1 MEIPISLDPD
11 NRQSLQSQLH
21 AQVRTLILGGRL
33 RPGAPLPPSRALA
46 QQLGVSRNTV
56 MLAYQRLTAEG
67 YLQSREALGTF
78 VSNELPESCLTA
90 MRAVPPATAAGDAL
104 PARRPIPFRGR
115 AHAVAGA
122 RRLPLDFWLGRPD
135 PHWFPF
141 GLWRR
146 LLNRVLAGAGTH
158 FTDYGDPAGLPALR
172 RAIAEHLGPAR
183 GIAVDPEQIVVVGGC
198 QEGLDLSARLLLR
211 EGDAVA
217 IENPAYQGAA
227 YLYESYRARLLP
239 VHVDDSG
246 LRVADLP
253 DDGAALLYV
262 TPSHQY
268 PMGFMLPLERR
279 LRLLDWAWRTSTYI
293 VEDDYDS
300 DFRYRGSPIPALMG
314 LDTHGCVIYLGTFSK
329 ALGAGLRLGYLVVP
343 RQLVGPA
350 RTVKALHDNGR
361 PWLEQAVLAEFIASG
376 AYANHLRRIRQVYV
390 ERRQCL
396 IDCLREHFGEAQV
409 SGSEGGMHLVWHLPP
424 ELPRAS
430 ALQALAAEHGVGIYT
445 LQSGAA
451 HDFGGG
457 PWHEQVVMLGFSS
470 LGAKQIR
477 TGIERLAAAV
487 AAARPTPPPPSTL
500 PGGASRD
507 ARGLPV
513 RRPPPR

>member
-135 PHWFPF
+135 PHSFPF

-217 IENPAYQGAA
+217 IENPAYQGA
-227 YLYESYRARLLP
+227 
-239 VHVDDSG
+239 
-246 LRVADLP
+246 
-253 DDGAALLYV
+253 
-262 TPSHQY
+262 
-268 PMGFMLPLERR
+268 
-279 LRLLDWAWRTSTYI
+279 
-293 VEDDYDS
+293 
-300 DFRYRGSPIPALMG
+300 
-314 LDTHGCVIYLGTFSK
+314 
-329 ALGAGLRLGYLVVP
+329 
-343 RQLVGPA
+343 
-350 RTVKALHDNGR
+350 
-361 PWLEQAVLAEFIASG
+361 
-376 AYANHLRRIRQVYV
+376 
-390 ERRQCL
+390 
-396 IDCLREHFGEAQV
+396 
-409 SGSEGGMHLVWHLPP
+409 
-424 ELPRAS
+424 
-430 ALQALAAEHGVGIYT
+430 
-445 LQSGAA
+445 
-451 HDFGGG
+451 
-457 PWHEQVVMLGFSS
+457 
-470 LGAKQIR
+470 
-477 TGIERLAAAV
+477 
-487 AAARPTPPPPSTL
+487 
-500 PGGASRD
+500 
-507 ARGLPV
+507 
-513 RRPPPR
+513 